1 MISMK
6 LDSTFATLVGGTMT
20 MTVFAGSAADQI
32 YQSGP
37 ESLAVKSWL
46 IVTGRVTHYSKLATS
61 ASAGAEPIPL
71 TWVVSGQI
79 EQPVAIKGVAP
90 TSPIPFS
97 TEGRSPIAPA
107 NPAIPTWQADYGELM
122 PGETAVL
129 FFQGSSEKPTV
140 TALPA
145 GKDSTALV
153 ALLEDIVRIQ
163 QSAAAEQTAAWLDY
177 LRSTS
182 SDEARKAALRE
193 LVRLKTPWSSLAPVL
208 EPQIKDPAA
217 SPDFRSFLFGIVTF
231 AVTHEVFA
239 APRTDAVQFLCREFV
254 ATQNPRLLLHY
265 ILNLKL
271 LLSYTSQSEGR
282 QGRLPLEKQIVE
294 ALNERASIAPLPP
307 ELAEQYRQIHATHP
321 AVR

>member
-1 MISMK
+1 
-6 LDSTFATLVGGTMT
+6 
-20 MTVFAGSAADQI
+20 MTVFAGPAADQI

-37 ESLAVKSWL
+37 ETLATKSWL
-46 IVTGRVTHYSKLATS
+46 IVTGRVAHYSKLVTS

-90 TSPIPFS
+90 TSPMTFS

-107 NPAIPTWQADYGELM
+107 NPAVPVWQADYGELV

-129 FFQGSSEKPTV
+129 FLQGPSENPTV

-145 GKDSTALV
+145 GKDSTALI

-163 QSAAAEQTAAWLDY
+163 QSATAEQTAAWQDY
-177 LRSTS
+177 LRSAR

-193 LVRLKTPWSSLAPVL
+193 LVRLRTPWSSLAPVL
-208 EPQIKDPAA
+208 EPLVKDPTTNA
-217 SPDFRSFLFGIVTF
+217 DVRGFIFGIVTF
-231 AVTHEVFA
+231 AVIHEVFA
-239 APRTDAVQFLCREFV
+239 APRTDIVQFLCREFV
-254 ATQNPRLLLHY
+254 TTQNPRLLLHY

-271 LLSYTSQSEGR
+271 LLTYTGQSEGR
-282 QGRLPLEKQIVE
+282 QGRLPLEQKIIE
-294 ALNERASIAPLPP
+294 ALNERASIGPLPP
-307 ELAEQYRQIHATHP
+307 ELAEQYRQIRATHP
-321 AVR
+321 TVR